1 MVSVAM
7 AARHPNGPEE
17 PTDLSYREWAAA
29 ILGGFVAL
37 LALRLLP
44 LHRTL
49 ALVRLIRR
57 ITPIPAQHT
66 AAVRA
71 ARACRLLAYSYP
83 GRAACL
89 ELSLA
94 TVLTSAVH
102 RRHVDWCIGCRLDPC
117 QSHAWVEADGVPVA
131 EATGTDTLFH
141 TTVRA

>member
-7 AARHPNGPEE
+7 ATAHPNGPEE
-17 PTDLSYREWAAA
+17 HTDLSYREWAAA
-29 ILGGFVAL
+29 TIGGFVAL

-49 ALVRLIRR
+49 TLVRLIRR

-66 AAVRA
+66 DAVRA
-71 ARACRLLAYSYP
+71 VRACRILARRYP

-94 TVLTSAVH
+94 TVLAAAV
-102 RRHVDWCIGCRLDPC
+102 RGRHVDWCIGCRFDPC
-117 QSHAWVEADGVPVA
+117 QSHAWVEAEGMAVEEP
-131 EATGTDTLFH
+131 TGTPFH